1 MARAP
6 MTGEPLTG
14 VKRLPKRL
22 ASTRSGTASARL
34 APLLGEERQELGGTT
49 NESFVVVALGT
60 LTKIARPPSRLK
72 TTVVLLR
79 PLRKFVPVMVSVS
92 PIPRRL
98 GDACLIVGNA
108 DRLVAAAAGLVATP
122 PTSSSAATAEE
133 RRAVLGIMARTAHRP
148 RGPVP

>member
-1 MARAP
+1 
-6 MTGEPLTG
+6 
-14 VKRLPKRL
+14 L
-22 ASTRSGTASARL
+22 A
-34 APLLGEERQELGGTT
+34 GTT
-49 NESFVVVALGT
+49 KESFVVVALGT